1 MAHGVAGVTSASL
14 PSPVRVCPDDDRRW
28 GMQTG
33 GVRVLLVDDHAGFRA
48 GARRVLEADGLEVV
62 AEAGDARGACVEA
75 ARWLPD
81 VVVLDVQLPDRSG
94 FDIVEELTAL
104 GIAVVLISTRA
115 IEDHADRLAS
125 CSASG
130 FLGKDVLSGDAVR
143 ALVASQQ

>member
-1 MAHGVAGVTSASL
+1 M
-14 PSPVRVCPDDDRRW
+14 
-28 GMQTG
+28 
-33 GVRVLLVDDHAGFRA
+33 LLVDDHAGFRA
-48 GARRVLEADGLEVV
+48 EARRVLEADGLEVV

-130 FLGKDVLSGDAVR
+130 FLAKDVLSGDAVR
-143 ALVASQQ
+143 ALVASEQ